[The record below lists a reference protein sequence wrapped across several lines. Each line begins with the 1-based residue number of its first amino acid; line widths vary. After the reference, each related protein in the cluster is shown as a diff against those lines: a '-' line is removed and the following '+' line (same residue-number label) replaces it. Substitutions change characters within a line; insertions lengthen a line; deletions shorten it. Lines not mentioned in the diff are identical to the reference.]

1 MTDET
6 FDAIRKEMIGG
17 FFKAMLLAS
26 ETEIEGERAAY
37 INSAI
42 ALDAIIHLQAAII
55 ESSPDVKTRKDIR
68 EITRS
73 IERQLRL
80 GVESLRREYEATGRR
95 AMPTILAS

>member
-1 MTDET
+1 MNDET

-26 ETEIEGERAAY
+26 ETEVDGERAAY
-37 INSAI
+37 INSAV

-55 ESSPDVKTRKDIR
+55 ESSPEAKTRRDIR
-68 EITRS
+68 AMTQALEK
-73 IERQLRL
+73 QLRL